1 MERGRKGSVKKCGG
15 GKKGRGIMEEGTKH
29 FPHLYDRKD
38 GNYSGSLTLSSEPCI
53 IESIMAHLGIPLDV
67 FESFKATDCF
77 YISPSH
83 AHPHHS
89 DKYFVESG
97 G

>member
-1 MERGRKGSVKKCGG
+1 
-15 GKKGRGIMEEGTKH
+15 MEEGTKH
-29 FPHLYDRKD
+29 FPHLHDRKG
-38 GNYSGSLTLSSEPCI
+38 GNYSASLTLSSEPCI

-83 AHPHHS
+83 AHPRH
-89 DKYFVESG
+89 FG
-97 G
+97 